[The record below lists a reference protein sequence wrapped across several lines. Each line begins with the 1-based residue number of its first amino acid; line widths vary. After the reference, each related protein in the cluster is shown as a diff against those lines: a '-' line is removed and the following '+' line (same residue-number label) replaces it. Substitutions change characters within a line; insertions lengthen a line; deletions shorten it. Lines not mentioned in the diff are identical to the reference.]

1 MKSWAELSAEERA
14 EVRKRYKMLRSLPPE
29 QRREIQRKW
38 REYDSLSEEEKA
50 TLRQAHPAPAAKPK
64 PAN

>member
-1 MKSWAELSAEERA
+1 
-14 EVRKRYKMLRSLPPE
+14 MLRDMPPE

-50 TLRQAHPAPAAKPK
+50 SLRQAHPAPPIKPK
-64 PAN
+64 PPN